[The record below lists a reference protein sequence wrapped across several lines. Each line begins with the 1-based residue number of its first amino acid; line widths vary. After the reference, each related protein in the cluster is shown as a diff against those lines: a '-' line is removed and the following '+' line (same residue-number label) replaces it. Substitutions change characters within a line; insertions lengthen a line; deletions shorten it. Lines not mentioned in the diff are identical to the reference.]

1 MNNMNK
7 QAGIML
13 SEIPFSNIPVIFK
26 NSGLDFFILDCE
38 HGSFDYSDISKIVTT
53 AKLCSIKIIIRLP
66 DNTRRD
72 IIRFM
77 DMGATGLLL
86 PMTNTAED
94 IKQVV
99 KYAKYQPIGERG
111 ISTMRAHT
119 LYNPPKVMDYM
130 PTANAYTEVYAQ
142 IETIKGVENIAEILA
157 VEGVH
162 GCLIGPNDL
171 SADYGCLTNSS
182 APEILNAIQKVGLEC
197 KKQGKVGGIITANKT
212 YIDCATQNGLQMIS
226 KGSELNAISSYCK
239 NIAKEIK
246 E

>member
-1 MNNMNK
+1 MSK
-7 QAGIML
+7 QAGLML
-13 SEIPFSNIPVIFK
+13 SEVAFSNISLIFK

-38 HGSFDYSDISKIVTT
+38 HGAFDYSDISKIVTT
-53 AKLCSIKIIIRLP
+53 AKLCGIKVIIRIP
-66 DNTRRD
+66 DNSRRD

-99 KYAKYQPIGERG
+99 RYAKYQPIGQRG

-119 LYNPPKVMDYM
+119 LYNPPKVTDYM
-130 PTANAYTEVYAQ
+130 PAANDYTEIYAQ
-142 IETIKGVENIAEILA
+142 IETASGVQNIAEILA

-171 SADYGCLTNSS
+171 SADYGCLENTS
-182 APEILNAIQKVGLEC
+182 APEILNAIKMVAKEC
-197 KKQGKVGGIITANKT
+197 KKQGKLGGIITANKT
-212 YIDCATQNGLQMIS
+212 YIQCAEENGLEMFSI
-226 KGSELNAISSYCK
+226 GSELNAIAKYCK
-239 NIAKEIK
+239 EIAKSVKGE
-246 E
+246 